1 MTKKQL
7 EEMVIKILNED
18 DTSNV
23 RYYKKELERVSFDS
37 EYTPSI
43 KITSSAGSTK
53 NLNLN
58 KESIPVLI
66 NWLKSNLKNAK

>member
-23 RYYKKELERVSFDS
+23 RYYKKELDRVSFDS